1 MKETLNLALLT
12 AGSIT
17 HNPVSRYPGIVK
29 LIGPVKAPTFREAS
43 RAVNAL
49 KGGTA
54 VRSIEEM
61 PSSSLF
67 LLSAPERYVPKL
79 IRDMVEAVPDWRG
92 REVALC
98 SGALDSRDLEPLA
111 KRGAHTASI
120 TPLDLFDKPV
130 FLVEGHPRAV
140 QRWRT
145 VLATT
150 RGRVLDIGV
159 HGLPLFTTASDL
171 TSLILLP
178 LLEAATGSLRRAGI
192 PLADAQ
198 KMVERMVSRTVR
210 NHVKSGSKTWR
221 VPPHGPSR
229 LRIERQMAA
238 LAGTGAKLDA
248 FYQDSLEAAIRFM
261 GRTAQPKRKAA
272 GA

>member
-120 TPLDLFDKPV
+120 TPLELFDKPV

>member
-150 RGRVLDIGV
+150 RGRVLDIGL

>member
-1 MKETLNLALLT
+1 MKEPLNLALLT

-43 RAVNAL
+43 RAVNAM

-67 LLSAPERYVPKL
+67 LLSAPERYIPKL
-79 IRDMVEAVPDWRG
+79 VRDMVDAVPDWRG
-92 REVALC
+92 RDVALC

-111 KRGAHTASI
+111 RRGAQTASI
-120 TPLDLFDKPV
+120 TPLELFDRPV
-130 FLVEGHPRAV
+130 FLVEGHPHAV
-140 QRWRT
+140 QRSRS
-145 VLATT
+145 VLTAT
-150 RGRVLDIGV
+150 RGRVLDICLQ
-159 HGLPLFTTASDL
+159 GLPLFTTASYL

-178 LLEAATGSLRRAGI
+178 LLEAATGSLRQAGI

-221 VPPHGPSR
+221 VPPHGAAR
-229 LRIERQMAA
+229 LRLERQIAA
-238 LAGTGAKLDA
+238 LAGTGARLDA
-248 FYQDSLEAAIRFM
+248 FYQDSLEAAVRFM
-261 GRTAQPKRKAA
+261 GRAGQSRRKAA